1 MISPNEQTTKRSHVA
16 ARWLLSAVL
25 LSRIRRSPNDRRQ
38 GGGNECGW
46 RPPIGTRA
54 HELLRVS
61 IVTQRRPTGGRT
73 KAAAAGS
80 VVGGGALRVVVLSGG
95 RGCIKRLKVPFFLVS
110 SRRSPEPA
118 PAQMGFVAA
127 VA

>member
-80 VVGGGALRVVVLSGG
+80 VVGGGALRAVVLSERG
-95 RGCIKRLKVPFFLVS
+95 RGCIKSAFFCFI
-110 SRRSPEPA
+110 A
-118 PAQMGFVAA
+118 PLPGPRNQHPRK
-127 VA
+127 